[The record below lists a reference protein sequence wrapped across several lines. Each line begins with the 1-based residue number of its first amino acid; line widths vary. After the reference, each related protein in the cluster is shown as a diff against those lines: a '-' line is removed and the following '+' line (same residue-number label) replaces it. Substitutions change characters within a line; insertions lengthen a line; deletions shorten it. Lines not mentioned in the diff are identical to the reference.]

1 MSERTGTIR
10 PHLLAA
16 GLALGLS
23 FGAPAAYASDPLP
36 SDAIAPP
43 ANVNIALLYNYFT
56 DAGAIGSPGNGGTYS
71 QNTHISTDI
80 VVARY
85 IRTFNVAGLLSGFDV
100 YDEYYGFVGPQR
112 AGIGDIPSAAPSFGL
127 PSYGSGYGSLSA
139 QSGFGQPNIGV
150 FTFPIDNAATGTYLV
165 LHPWIAPPI
174 SSFNKN
180 YYLNPAQNTWTYE
193 MEAGLYKTLIGTPST
208 RNLAISLWGEAY
220 LFSPN
225 HDSAYVTPAV
235 YANSIP
241 PIYAFAHAFVDPLI
255 PDSNPLQSS
264 TVTPA
269 SFHEE
274 PSEEVRVYLP
284 YEFYP
289 ATDAVIAPG
298 LYQSFGGKQYYTL
311 SNGVKVDTG
320 DRTNETQLR
329 LVASSF
335 ISPTI
340 NITLEGEYDVAN
352 RGGPLERAM
361 VLRVAKF
368 F

>member
-1 MSERTGTIR
+1 MPAPKRTIR
-10 PHLLAA
+10 PHLLTAS
-16 GLALGLS
+16 LALGLG

-43 ANVNIALLYNYFT
+43 ANVNIALFYNYFT
-56 DAGAIGSPGNGGTYS
+56 DAGAFGSADNGGTYS

-85 IRTFNVAGLLSGFDV
+85 IRTFNVAGLLSGVDV
-100 YDEYYGFVGPQR
+100 YEEYYGFVGNQR
-112 AGIGDIPSAAPSFGL
+112 VGVGNIPSAAPGLL
-127 PSYGSGYGSLSA
+127 PSYGSGYGSFSA
-139 QSGFGQPNIGV
+139 QSGLGQPNIGV
-150 FTFPIDNAATGTYLV
+150 FTFPINNAATGTYLV

-180 YYLNPAQNTWTYE
+180 YALNPAQNTWTYE
-193 MEAGLYKTLIGTPST
+193 MEVGLYKTLIGTPTT
-208 RNLAISLWGEAY
+208 RNLSISLWGEAY

-225 HDSAYVTPAV
+225 HNSAYVTPTV

-241 PIYAFAHAFVDPLI
+241 PIYSFAHALNPLV
-255 PDSNPLQSS
+255 PASNPLAPS

-284 YEFYP
+284 FEFYP

-298 LYQSFGGKQYYTL
+298 LFQSFGGKQYYTL
-311 SNGVKVDTG
+311 SNGVKVDSG
-320 DRTNETQLR
+320 NRTNETQLR

-335 ISPTI
+335 VSPTI
-340 NITLEGEYDVAN
+340 NVTLEGEYDVAN
-352 RGGPLERAM
+352 RGGPLERAV
-361 VLRVAKF
+361 VLRLAKF